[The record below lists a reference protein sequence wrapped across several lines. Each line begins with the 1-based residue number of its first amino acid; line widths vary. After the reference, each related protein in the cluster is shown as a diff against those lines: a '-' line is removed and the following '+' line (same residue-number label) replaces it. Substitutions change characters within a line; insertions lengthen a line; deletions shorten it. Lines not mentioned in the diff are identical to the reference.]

1 MSGRR
6 RRAIHPPSRRRT
18 THPPGPRRVPPRHS
32 LRLAVRQLRVLG
44 DQRGAVLPQ
53 HAHGHAH
60 ARGVERAGA
69 AGGALGDG
77 VLAPDDEARDAGH
90 LDELGQG
97 RLLLAAYSTSV
108 ERFRGECIILCPAG
122 KRPASL
128 GGPCKKKQKGI
139 MGTAYPMRPH
149 QEENRSTVNRWTVC
163 YGLNSMLWCDL

>member
-97 RLLLAAYSTSV
+97 RLLLAAYIRGAFSWRMYYFVSRRQTTSK
-108 ERFRGECIILCPAG
+108 FRWA
-122 KRPASL
+122 
-128 GGPCKKKQKGI
+128 
-139 MGTAYPMRPH
+139 M
-149 QEENRSTVNRWTVC
+149 
-163 YGLNSMLWCDL
+163 